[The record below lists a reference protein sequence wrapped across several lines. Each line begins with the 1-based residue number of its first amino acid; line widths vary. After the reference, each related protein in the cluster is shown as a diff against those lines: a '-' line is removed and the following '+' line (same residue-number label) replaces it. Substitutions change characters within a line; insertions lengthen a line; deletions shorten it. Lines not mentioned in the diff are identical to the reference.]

1 MSIHVRKPK
10 GSKGKS
16 SKHAHA
22 VNVASRTRT
31 INKKASKKADKEIA
45 KRSLG
50 AKILSPFGGE
60 VKAKHAL
67 KAFAKTQKLKSRK
80 FRGITLF
87 KGK

>member
-22 VNVASRTRT
+22 VNVAERSRT
-31 INKKASKKADKEIA
+31 IA
-45 KRSLG
+45 KKSGKRSDKKVASRSLG
-50 AKILSPFGGE
+50 AKILDPFGGLVHKTE
-60 VKAKHAL
+60 AL
-67 KAFAKTQKLKSRK
+67 KAFKKIQKLKTKK